1 MSFQYIHT
9 SAKRGLE
16 PGKSGF
22 CCVARDR
29 SLPPDLLA
37 ELESQS
43 RYSADSQG
51 APPLI
56 LRHRIT
62 TLRSGT
68 YHILSRIQE
77 AGTDYS
83 KRNNHI
89 AHHLAFRQ
97 EDTPALPNPAA
108 ILLNWRG
115 WRSKWNEPPRIL
127 EPFEAFDLQDI
138 ESFWATQSLPE
149 TFEKVSLHNTILS
162 RVFKISLLQERLL
175 IEHLRRSIND
185 LPTSL
190 RWAHAF
196 TSCLLPTDQ
205 PQDYPWA
212 GYLPTLALPYD
223 LPASDIPLH
232 TATHTAATDKAAP
245 TPNPQTAPL
254 SPNPKPK
261 KFAAPVVEIPQ
272 EYDHRKRKRPK
283 RPFGQ
288 REFSRTINI
297 AIAGSAVI
305 CIALLVFFIQSHQSS
320 SISSSDIETQQ
331 STERALQA
339 RQTVWKQFADAGYPR
354 AELENAR
361 ATASFLAKTGEDA
374 PLQTIAFL
382 DHLLTITP
390 QELAKGIPVP
400 KHLIQT
406 REASRVLP
414 LSPISY
420 QALTRLALLPT
431 EVANQL
437 DFPPLEQR
445 LAPLSS
451 MPQASFSVEALA
463 NALDAYLLLADSS
476 YDSLPTQTRQA
487 IDSYFAQLENI
498 QSNQQFAP
506 TLGLPEKLGLPATA
520 AYIAVDSQG
529 LLIPGTPM
537 SLAQYLRELLAQ
549 LIEQHQDLALQSIA
563 FQAALSNL
571 QNSPRSS
578 PAETAAQIND
588 ALSLLNLD
596 RRDAQDPWS
605 KIRIH
610 WQYAFTHPDLMEQ
623 TIIGYNLDALEAAK
637 LRLAET
643 RSRFSQADLALYL
656 SSQDR
661 AAKAE
666 ALKATAKEA
675 LSSKEWIVISKQST
689 KVPSSLP

>member
-115 WRSKWNEPPRIL
+115 WRSKWDEPPRIL

-138 ESFWATQSLPE
+138 ESFWATQKLPD
-149 TFEKVSLHNTILS
+149 TFEKVTQHNTTFS

-185 LPTSL
+185 LPTSQ
-190 RWAHAF
+190 RWSHAF

-212 GYLPTLALPYD
+212 GHLPTIALPYD
-223 LPASDIPLH
+223 LPNGGIPLH
-232 TATHTAATDKAAP
+232 SAP
-245 TPNPQTAPL
+245 SAETTPAPSPQTAP
-254 SPNPKPK
+254 PPTDPKPK

-272 EYDHRKRKRPK
+272 EYDRKKRKRPQ
-283 RPFGQ
+283 RHFGQ

-406 REASRVLP
+406 RDASRVLP

-420 QALTRLALLPT
+420 PALTRLALIPA

-437 DFPPLEQR
+437 DFAPLEQK

-451 MPQASFSVEALA
+451 MPQATFSIEALT
-463 NALDAYLLLADSS
+463 NALDAYLLLADTS
-476 YDSLPTQTRQA
+476 YDSIPPQTRQA
-487 IDSYFAQLENI
+487 IDTYFTQLEDI
-498 QSNQQFAP
+498 QNNQQFAP
-506 TLGLPEKLGLPATA
+506 TLELPEKLGLPTTA

-549 LIEQHQDLALQSIA
+549 LIEQHQDLALQSTA
-563 FQAALSNL
+563 FQAALLNIQSDTH
-571 QNSPRSS
+571 SS

-623 TIIGYNLDALEAAK
+623 TIIGYNLDALQAAK

-643 RSRFSQADLALYL
+643 RSRFSQADLALHL

-661 AAKAE
+661 ASKADT
-666 ALKATAKEA
+666 LKATAKEA